1 MKKKCFVSGGAGL
14 IGLEVCKELLRQG
27 CEVHLYDLGE
37 KIQINKFKIPKG
49 IIIHEGSIL
58 DLYSLQK
65 AMKSCKYIF
74 PMRSSQ
80 FDFQYC
86 GG

>member
-14 IGLEVCKELLRQG
+14 IGLEICKELLRQG
-27 CEVHLYDLGE
+27 CEVHLYDLGA
-37 KIQINKFKIPKG
+37 KILINKFKIPKG

-65 AMKSCKYIF
+65 AMNSCKYIF
-74 PMRSSQ
+74 HLENHIIRK
-80 FDFQYC
+80 YYN
-86 GG
+86 